1 MMRVFCKTL
10 RKLRDIK
17 KLKKGAV
24 LILFIP
30 FMFRK
35 VVTFLVKTG
44 DVVSKGRDM
53 KSLGTGKSIE
63 RHRSLERD
71 WAVFMKH

>member
-1 MMRVFCKTL
+1 
-10 RKLRDIK
+10 
-17 KLKKGAV
+17 
-24 LILFIP
+24 
-30 FMFRK
+30 MFRK

-71 WAVFMKH
+71 EGFLKMHYKTAFYRHRH

>member
-1 MMRVFCKTL
+1 MGYFHETL
-10 RKLRDIK
+10 RELRDIK
-17 KLKKGAV
+17 KLIRSSV
-24 LILFIP
+24 FIFFIP